1 MCFKTVLSLLALA
14 CAPGLAHAG
23 MYKCVGQNG
32 TIIFSDRPCETW
44 NGEKAAE
51 IKDQAAF
58 AAVLA
63 RDNANSV
70 GQTCAALERRMM
82 QCSAGLNAT
91 LASNFREH
99 CRAPLM
105 RHQQAQQSQ
114 RNGRYGRYREQDE
127 SYRDDMLANARCD
140 ALQAETWAFVKTNF
154 AKKMSEQDIK
164 SIEYNLLAIPSDGRP
179 PDLGTRRR
187 YRNP

>member
-1 MCFKTVLSLLALA
+1 MRFKTVLSLLALA

-63 RDNANSV
+63 RDNASSV
-70 GQTCAALERRMM
+70 AQTCAALERRMM
-82 QCSAGLNAT
+82 QCNAGLNAT
-91 LASNFREH
+91 LASNLREH

-105 RHQQAQQSQ
+105 RHQQSQ
-114 RNGRYGRYREQDE
+114 RYGRYREQDE

-140 ALQAETWAFVKTNF
+140 ALQAETWVFVKANF

-164 SIEYNLLAIPSDGRP
+164 SIEYNLLAIPSDGRT
-179 PDLGTRRR
+179 PDLGARRR